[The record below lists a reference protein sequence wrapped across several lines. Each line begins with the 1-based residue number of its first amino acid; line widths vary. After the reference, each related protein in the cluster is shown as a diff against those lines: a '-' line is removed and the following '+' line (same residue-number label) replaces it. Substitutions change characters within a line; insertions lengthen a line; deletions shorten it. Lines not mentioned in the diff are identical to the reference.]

1 MDINYYIRT
10 NKNYFRLSIK
20 QIDIQMSHNHR
31 RILEKLT
38 IQNWRKLYR
47 LKVKKKNINVIKHIS
62 KSFMLLTLITITAI
76 SCKDENSTKTNTI
89 NEVKVEIKEADLA
102 QTSGKKVI
110 LFYGNSLTAGYGLDP
125 SESFPSNIEDIID
138 SLDLSYE
145 VVNAGLSGE
154 TTSGGLK
161 RLDWVMQQKVDLF
174 ILELGANDMLRGLPI
189 SETRKNLSAIINK
202 VKAKNKNVKIGLCEM
217 MAPPNMGDDYV
228 NEFTKIY
235 IDLAAPDDI
244 VFFPF
249 FLNGVAGHPDL
260 MLQDGK
266 HPNAQGQKIV
276 AKNVWAVLKGML

>member
-1 MDINYYIRT
+1 
-10 NKNYFRLSIK
+10 
-20 QIDIQMSHNHR
+20 MSHNYR
-31 RILEKLT
+31 RILDKLT
-38 IQNWRKLYR
+38 IQNWRKLYKF
-47 LKVKKKNINVIKHIS
+47 KVKKKNIKVVKKFS
-62 KSFMLLTLITITAI
+62 KSILLLTLLSLAAI
-76 SCKDENSTKTNTI
+76 SCKDGKSTKTNAI
-89 NEVKVEIKEADLA
+89 NENKVETKVTDST
-102 QTSGKKVI
+102 QSNDKKVI

-138 SLDLSYE
+138 SLDLKYE

-161 RLDWVMQQKVDLF
+161 RLDWVMKQKVDLF

-189 SETRKNLSAIINK
+189 DETRKNLAAIISG
-202 VKAKNKNVKIGLCEM
+202 VKAKNPNVKIGLCEM

-235 IDLAAPDDI
+235 KDLSAPDDI

-266 HPNAQGQKIV
+266 HVI
-276 AKNVWAVLKGML
+276 

>member
-1 MDINYYIRT
+1 MSQNY
-10 NKNYFRLSIK
+10 
-20 QIDIQMSHNHR
+20 R

-38 IQNWRKLYR
+38 IQNWRKLYK
-47 LKVKKKNINVIKHIS
+47 LQVKTKNIKVVKKFS
-62 KSFMLLTLITITAI
+62 KSLLLLILLSLSAI
-76 SCKDENSTKTNTI
+76 SCKDGKSTKTTAI
-89 NEVKVEIKEADLA
+89 NENKEETKVIDSSKK
-102 QTSGKKVI
+102 SNYKVI

-138 SLDLSYE
+138 SLDLKYE

-161 RLDWVMQQKVDLF
+161 RLDWVMKQKVDLF

-189 SETRKNLSAIINK
+189 DETRKNLAAIISG
-202 VKAKNKNVKIGLCEM
+202 VKAKNPNVKIGLCEM

-228 NEFTKIY
+228 SEFTKIY
-235 IDLAAPDDI
+235 KDLSAPSDI

-249 FLNGVAGHPDL
+249 FLEGVAGHSDL

-266 HPNAQGQKIV
+266 HPNAEGQKIV
-276 AKNVWAVLKGML
+276 AQNVWAVLEGML